1 LKRTKGIL
9 LNQFAGEEKDMQ
21 EEMVSGELAPLMAD
35 RKKLSQSPGVVPGT
49 AKYLEHADPEGN

>member
-1 LKRTKGIL
+1 
-9 LNQFAGEEKDMQ
+9 
-21 EEMVSGELAPLMAD
+21 MVNGELAPLKAE